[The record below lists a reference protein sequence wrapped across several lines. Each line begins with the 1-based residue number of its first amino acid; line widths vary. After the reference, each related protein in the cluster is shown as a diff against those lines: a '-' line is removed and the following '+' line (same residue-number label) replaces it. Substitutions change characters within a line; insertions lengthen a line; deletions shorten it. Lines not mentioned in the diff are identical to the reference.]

1 MQTIVLN
8 LSPISK
14 ISKKYFLKN
23 KNKNKKTPLP
33 SLDNQNRPVNRSP
46 DSDSNF
52 SKLRTGVL
60 RFQFPTLAKN

>member
-23 KNKNKKTPLP
+23 KNKNKK
-33 SLDNQNRPVNRSP
+33 NPV
-46 DSDSNF
+46 
-52 SKLRTGVL
+52 T
-60 RFQFPTLAKN
+60 QFG